1 MGVGDRMMN
10 TQEKNIT
17 EIKGNS
23 IDTNIV
29 NSVYSPRMLRTLESF
44 AKIQASVA
52 QSIALPSNSTMQNYQ
67 NVAEALRS
75 AIAPYGE
82 LYKNIES
89 SLSSFVDAV
98 SNVSYQ
104 ILSFT
109 AEDLSSDEQLEVNS
123 TNEKIITEIF
133 QPDQEKK
140 IDIEESPIIIL
151 SPINEKVLKFLS
163 ENPDA
168 LYQLSGNDFEIVM
181 SEIYSRLGYD
191 VTRTQATRDGGKDII
206 IRRTDTLGD
215 FIYYVECKKYA
226 AQRPVGVGIIRNLLA
241 TVNTDRVNGGIL
253 ATTSFFTK
261 PARRFVLDN
270 QWSFQIQMHDY
281 DKIKSL
287 LKQIV

>member
-1 MGVGDRMMN
+1 MGDRIMN

-23 IDTNIV
+23 NDTNIV
-29 NSVYSPRMLRTLESF
+29 NSVYSPRMLRTLESL

-52 QSIALPSNSTMQNYQ
+52 QSIALPSNSTVQNYQ
-67 NVAEALRS
+67 NVAEALHS

-215 FIYYVECKKYA
+215 FVYYVECKKYA
-226 AQRPVGVGIIRNLLA
+226 AQHPVGVGIIRNLLA

-281 DKIKSL
+281 DKIKNL